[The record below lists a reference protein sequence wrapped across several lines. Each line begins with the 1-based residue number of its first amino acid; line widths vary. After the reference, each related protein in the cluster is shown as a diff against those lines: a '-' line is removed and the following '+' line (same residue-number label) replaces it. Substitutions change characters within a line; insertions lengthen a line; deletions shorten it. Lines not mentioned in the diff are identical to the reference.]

1 MAETFSFKSRK
12 SIKKLLEFVL
22 RNRKHEFSYENKN
35 ICVISFPKSGR
46 TWLRVMLDRLHIGL
60 SYSHD
65 ETSHA
70 ERIACGNLSRNK
82 DKYKN
87 KKVIF
92 LVRDPRDIV
101 VSGFFQAV
109 KRIGVFNGSLSDFI
123 RDERHGIRKIL
134 LFHEIWFNNQQV
146 PKDFHP
152 VRYEEMHADCMAVMR
167 RIMEFL
173 QLRDISDDQ
182 LRESIQFAEFENM
195 KKLERD
201 GFFSERY
208 GSILSPAD
216 INDEESFKVRK
227 GRIGGYV
234 DYLNEED
241 IAYCNRLMSDPG
253 SPFYR

>member
-1 MAETFSFKSRK
+1 M
-12 SIKKLLEFVL
+12 KKLFEFAL
-22 RNRKHEFSYENKN
+22 RNRRHEFSYGNKN

-70 ERIACGNLSRNK
+70 EKIACGDLSRNK
-82 DKYKN
+82 KKYKN

-92 LVRDPRDIV
+92 LVRDPRDTA
-101 VSGFFQAV
+101 VSGYFQAV

-123 RDERHGIRKIL
+123 RDEKHGIGKIL
-134 LFHEIWFNNQQV
+134 LFHQIWFNNRQV
-146 PKDFHP
+146 PKDFLLI
-152 VRYEEMHADCMAVMR
+152 RYEDMHADCMAVMKK
-167 RIMEFL
+167 IMEFL
-173 QLRDISDDQ
+173 QLRDINDDQ
-182 LRESIQFAEFENM
+182 LKESIQFAEFENM

-208 GSILSPAD
+208 GSILSPAN

-227 GRIGGYV
+227 GKIGGYV
-234 DYLNEED
+234 DYLNEGD
-241 IAYCNRLMSDPG
+241 IAYCTRLMSDPG
-253 SPFYR
+253 NQFYR